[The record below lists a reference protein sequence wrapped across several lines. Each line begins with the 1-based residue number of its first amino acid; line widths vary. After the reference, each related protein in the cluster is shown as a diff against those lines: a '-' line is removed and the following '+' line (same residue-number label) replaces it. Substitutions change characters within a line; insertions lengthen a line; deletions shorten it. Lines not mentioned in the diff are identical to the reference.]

1 MGQDIRVV
9 PGVVK
14 AFITSDMSKL
24 IKNHVDTGLLSIEDA
39 FSVLPQGYDFEI
51 SKKRRTQEA
60 ANGDEDLFFP
70 RVVLNQD
77 SNGTNDDTNPR
88 TPTPQEV
95 PQKKK
100 KVVKAEEASLEDEEG
115 GEYLEAPYTKENYPS
130 QLKNL
135 PVGAR
140 NLWIR
145 VFNAVYEET
154 KDENQARQAAWKQV
168 KDKYKKVGDK
178 WVKKDAS
185 EESENE

>member
-1 MGQDIRVV
+1 
-9 PGVVK
+9 
-14 AFITSDMSKL
+14 
-24 IKNHVDTGLLSIEDA
+24 
-39 FSVLPQGYDFEI
+39 
-51 SKKRRTQEA
+51 
-60 ANGDEDLFFP
+60 LFFP
-70 RVVLNQD
+70 RVILNQD

-100 KVVKAEEASLEDEEG
+100 KVVKAEEASLEDEEA
-115 GEYLEAPYTKENYPS
+115 GEYLEAPYTKEKYPA

-145 VFNAVYEET
+145 VFNAVLSET
-154 KDENQARQAAWKQV
+154 NDENKARQAAWHAV
-168 KDKYKKVGDK
+168 KGKYHKDGDK
-178 WVKKDAS
+178 WVKNQAT